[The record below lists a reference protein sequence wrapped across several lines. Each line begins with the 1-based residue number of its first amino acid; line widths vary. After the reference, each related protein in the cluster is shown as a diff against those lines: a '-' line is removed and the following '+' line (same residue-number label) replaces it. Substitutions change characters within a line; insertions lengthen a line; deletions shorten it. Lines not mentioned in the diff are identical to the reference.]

1 MKKIRGLL
9 QGLAVCGLVMAFVAT
24 AAAQAPL
31 QGVAKVVR
39 IKGSARYTT
48 GNNVWV
54 PVKLGSVLKPGT
66 VIQTGVEKGAF
77 VDLVLGD
84 GDVAVPG
91 LGGAGTVGGGGGGGG
106 GGENMFYQP
115 NSDQNL
121 VRVTAN
127 SILAIDKLTSIE
139 TGADTVTE
147 TQLDLRAGKI
157 FGNVKKM
164 SAASKYEVKIPNG
177 VAGIRGTIYQ
187 ISADG
192 VVQVLV
198 GSVVIAFVGPDGTVV
213 TQVVMGGQQFD
224 ARTGQ
229 ITAIPQYIQKELV
242 KEAKAA
248 RIGPNTPPTTLTVD
262 HTIYYVSPTVGHN
275 GNNGGNGP
283 PPGDSA
289 VNAVGN

>member
-1 MKKIRGLL
+1 MKKLRSLVP
-9 QGLAVCGLVMAFVAT
+9 GLAIALALAFVCT
-24 AAAQAPL
+24 AAAQT

-39 IKGSARYTT
+39 IKGSARYST

-54 PVKLGSVLKPGT
+54 PVKLGSVLRPGT
-66 VIQTGVEKGAF
+66 VIQTGLERGAF

-84 GDVAVPG
+84 GEAPIA
-91 LGGAGTVGGGGGGGG
+91 GGAGGGGAPASSTDS
-106 GGENMFYQP
+106 MYYQP
-115 NSDQNL
+115 SSEQNV
-121 VRVTAN
+121 VRVTGN
-127 SILAIDKLTSIE
+127 SILAIDKLTTME
-139 TGADTVTE
+139 TGADVVTE

-198 GSVVIAFVGPDGTVV
+198 GSVVIAYVGPDGTVV

-229 ITAIPQYIQKELV
+229 MTAIPQYIIKDLI

-248 RIGPNTPPTTLTVD
+248 RIGPTTPATTFTID
-262 HTIYYVSPTVGHN
+262 HTIYYVSPTVGVN
-275 GNNGGNGP
+275 ANGGN
-283 PPGDSA
+283 PGGGDA
-289 VNAVGN
+289 VVKAGQ

>member
-1 MKKIRGLL
+1 MQSTQQEKNMKNIRSLV
-9 QGLAVCGLVMAFVAT
+9 QGLVAGALALAFVST
-24 AAAQAPL
+24 AAAQTPT
-31 QGVAKVVR
+31 QGAAKVVR
-39 IKGSARYTT
+39 IKGSARYST

-66 VIQTGVEKGAF
+66 VIQTGLEHGAF

-84 GDVAVPG
+84 GEAPVPG
-91 LGGAGTVGGGGGGGG
+91 GSGAGGAAGGGDS
-106 GGENMFYQP
+106 MFYQP
-115 NSDQNL
+115 NSEQNI
-121 VRVTAN
+121 VRVSGN
-127 SILAIDKLTSIE
+127 SILAIDKLTTTE
-139 TGADTVTE
+139 TGADVVTE

-198 GSVVIAFVGPDGTVV
+198 GSLVIAYVGPDGTVV
-213 TQVVMGGQQFD
+213 TQVVVGGQQFD

-229 ITAIPQYIQKELV
+229 ITPIPQIIIKDLI

-248 RIGPNTPPTTLTVD
+248 RIGPNTPPTTFTVD
-262 HTIYYVSPTVGHN
+262 HTIYFVSPTI
-275 GNNGGNGP
+275 
-283 PPGDSA
+283 A
-289 VNAVGN
+289 

>member
-1 MKKIRGLL
+1 MKNIRSLV
-9 QGLAVCGLVMAFVAT
+9 QGLVAGALALAFVST
-24 AAAQAPL
+24 AAAQTPT
-31 QGVAKVVR
+31 QGAAKVVR
-39 IKGSARYTT
+39 IKGSARYST

-54 PVKLGSVLKPGT
+54 PVKLGSVLRPGT
-66 VIQTGVEKGAF
+66 VIQTGLERGAF

-84 GDVAVPG
+84 GEAPVAG
-91 LGGAGTVGGGGGGGG
+91 GGSGAGGGAGGGDA
-106 GGENMFYQP
+106 MFYQP
-115 NSDQNL
+115 SSEQNI
-121 VRVTAN
+121 VRVTGN
-127 SILAIDKLTSIE
+127 SILAIDKLTSLE
-139 TGADTVTE
+139 TGADVVTE

-198 GSVVIAFVGPDGTVV
+198 GSVVIAYVGPDGTVV
-213 TQVVMGGQQFD
+213 TQVVVGGQQFD

-229 ITAIPQYIQKELV
+229 MTPIPQYLIKDLI

-248 RIGPNTPPTTLTVD
+248 RIGPTTPATTFTVD
-262 HTIYYVSPTVGHN
+262 HTIYYVSPTVGSSA
-275 GNNGGNGP
+275 P
-283 PPGDSA
+283 PPGGDA
-289 VNAVGN
+289 VLGAAK